1 MLVLTRKLGESIA
14 IDDNIKIV
22 VVQIKG
28 KQVRLGI
35 KAPKE
40 TKIHREEVYQ
50 AIQDQNTE
58 AVQASMSDIAR
69 LGEFLERI
77 QGRIRHQPLTRVS
90 PLSVPVLLEIGRE
103 QVYGQGQDMLL
114 RDAAELLIQEA
125 TGEEQACNVQP
136 RPKARTRR

>member
-40 TKIHREEVYQ
+40 TKIHREEIYQ
-50 AIQDQNTE
+50 AIQDQN
-58 AVQASMSDIAR
+58 
-69 LGEFLERI
+69 
-77 QGRIRHQPLTRVS
+77 
-90 PLSVPVLLEIGRE
+90 
-103 QVYGQGQDMLL
+103 
-114 RDAAELLIQEA
+114 
-125 TGEEQACNVQP
+125 EQALNSTPENVSQLS
-136 RPKARTRR
+136 KDLGAKTNSK

>member
-58 AVQASMSDIAR
+58 AAQSDF
-69 LGEFLERI
+69 GD
-77 QGRIRHQPLTRVS
+77 LTR
-90 PLSVPVLLEIGRE
+90 LSE
-103 QVYGQGQDMLL
+103 
-114 RDAAELLIQEA
+114 EL
-125 TGEEQACNVQP
+125 G
-136 RPKARTRR
+136 KK

>member
-58 AVQASMSDIAR
+58 ASKSSPSD
-69 LGEFLERI
+69 L
-77 QGRIRHQPLTRVS
+77 
-90 PLSVPVLLEIGRE
+90 
-103 QVYGQGQDMLL
+103 
-114 RDAAELLIQEA
+114 AALNDSLKQ
-125 TGEEQACNVQP
+125 
-136 RPKARTRR
+136 K

>member
-14 IDDNIKIV
+14 IDDHIKIV

-35 KAPKE
+35 KAPQE

-58 AVQASMSDIAR
+58 AAQSDI
-69 LGEFLERI
+69 G
-77 QGRIRHQPLTRVS
+77 S
-90 PLSVPVLLEIGRE
+90 LSALS
-103 QVYGQGQDMLL
+103 D
-114 RDAAELLIQEA
+114 EL
-125 TGEEQACNVQP
+125 N
-136 RPKARTRR
+136 KK